1 MDNDSFY
8 SLDRLIEFG
17 LGINMANQMIKVMN
31 DSLQQMYVPG
41 ADSPIRQQSSLFYV
55 IVDGKQVGPLSESEM
70 ARLVTQNKVDA
81 STYVWKPGMSSWK
94 IASEV
99 PEVLRIVALTP
110 PVFNKD

>member
-17 LGINMANQMIKVMN
+17 LGINIANQMIKVMN
-31 DSLQQMYVPG
+31 DSFQQMYVPG
-41 ADSPIRQQSSLFYV
+41 ADNPMKQPSSLFYV
-55 IVDGKQVGPLSESEM
+55 VVDGKQVGPLSESEI
-70 ARLVTQNKVDA
+70 ARLVMQNKINA
-81 STYVWKPGMSSWK
+81 STYVWKPGLPSWK

-110 PVFNKD
+110 PAFNKD

>member
-17 LGINMANQMIKVMN
+17 LGINIANQMIKVMN
-31 DSLQQMYVPG
+31 DSFQQMYVPG
-41 ADSPIRQQSSLFYV
+41 ADNPMKQPSSLFYV
-55 IVDGKQVGPLSESEM
+55 VVDGKQVGPLSESEM
-70 ARLVTQNKVDA
+70 ARLVMQNMITA

-110 PVFNKD
+110 PAFNKD